1 MLMFQQLVRAFNVY
15 ILEFIFDESRRH
27 FVLNFAWFRDF
38 FFLFLEYF

>member
-27 FVLNFAWFRDF
+27 FVLNF
-38 FFLFLEYF
+38 LELKTLIRA